1 MCFREAQAMNS
12 MIAKLGRMRQ
22 RGISL
27 VTTLV
32 MLVAVMVLG
41 LSAILVSKSD
51 FMLSGNLQFQSAA
64 LNQAE
69 AAAVAAEQWL
79 AVNGG
84 ANVRTRYPGFSTYS
98 SSTPYLYPASS
109 NIDAS
114 AMTMSWS
121 NSNSKIPPDPDGT
134 DPGSSTTQR
143 YLIQLLAPDR
153 TLIPTS
159 LNLGGRRPTA
169 CNKVNV
175 YRIIAQGGGGRGAS
189 KFVQSIYSTLSC

>member
-1 MCFREAQAMNS
+1 MNS
-12 MIAKLGRMRQ
+12 MVAKLGRMRQ

-69 AAAVAAEQWL
+69 AAAIAAEQWL
-79 AVNGG
+79 AAGTN
-84 ANVRTRYPGFSTYS
+84 YLDPGFTTHASATAH
-98 SSTPYLYPASS
+98 LYPVGYLAA
-109 NIDAS
+109 NGIDPVG
-114 AMTMSWS
+114 MSWS
-121 NSNSKIPPDPDGT
+121 DSNSAQVSGK
-134 DPGSSTTQR
+134 QR
-143 YLIQLLAPDR
+143 YLIELLAKDK

-159 LNLGGRRPTA
+159 LNVGGRRA
-169 CNKVNV
+169 SGCNKVNV
-175 YRIIAQGGGGRGAS
+175 YRIVAQGGSGRGAS
-189 KFVQSIYSTLSC
+189 KFVQSIYSRLSC

>member
-1 MCFREAQAMNS
+1 MNS
-12 MIAKLGRMRQ
+12 MIAKLGRTRQ

-64 LNQAE
+64 LNEAE
-69 AAAVAAEQWL
+69 AAAVAAERWL

-84 ANVRTRYPGFSTYS
+84 RNVTTNVPGFSTYS
-98 SSTPYLYPASS
+98 SATPHLYPLGS
-109 NIDAS
+109 NIATA

-121 NSNSKIPPDPDGT
+121 DSNSKIPPDPDGT
-134 DPGSSTTQR
+134 DPGNSTTQR
-143 YLIQLLAPDR
+143 YLIELLASDR

-159 LNLGGRRPTA
+159 LNVGGRQA
-169 CNKVNV
+169 SGCNKVNV
-175 YRIIAQGGGGRGAS
+175 YRIIAQGGSARGAS
-189 KFVQSIYSTLSC
+189 KFVQSIYSRLSCGSGSTS